1 MKRPRK
7 SMIKRRLFAV
17 PGASLLR
24 KISTGLLLTFS
35 GLPFTHAEEAPAPAV
50 DPATSLPAAPSWL
63 PPTPA
68 MPEEAAPAD
77 TAAPVAPQ
85 AVPSEYMPQA
95 DTTPVNNSDSANA
108 ATPAMPVADP
118 AAAPAP
124 VIPLV
129 QPVTSN
135 ITVAE
140 MGQPKGLTLSG
151 GQLQSGI
158 LFTLPADEVVTNAH
172 LSLALKI
179 SPALIAR
186 DTTLELML
194 NGQPLGNLPLNQ
206 TSNGGD
212 VYELDIPSAM
222 VVSSNN
228 LSFRVHDS
236 NTMTC
241 EKDQS
246 DKYWV
251 TILPTTSIGLEGQQ
265 LNIGRNLGNFPRPFF
280 DSLQMQESKITMGFP
295 ASMKPGDVSA
305 AAMVSSYLGML
316 SDYRDVDFPVILN
329 DLPDQNG
336 ILFGKPGDKIG
347 SLTLPASSGASIQ
360 IIDNPINP
368 VYKLLLVLGNDDNQL
383 RQAAYRLISAGMPNN
398 TDHLDV
404 AQQTIPPRKP
414 YDAPR
419 WIDTS
424 RPVTLGEL
432 AGKDPDSLIS
442 NGIYHDGIQ
451 VAFRAAP
458 DLFMWDGHNIPVRI
472 DYRFPTENWID
483 EDNSRLNV
491 SINSNFLRSLTV
503 NKVGLVENIWRRL
516 GGDSRQERYT
526 MQLAPYLIYGDNQL
540 QFYFDIKPKKDAPC
554 SILTSD
560 NIKSRIDPKSFIDLS
575 GSYHFAQLPNL
586 SYFVGAS
593 YPYSKLADFS
603 DTLMLLPPE
612 PTADEIHTLLNL
624 TARAGKATG
633 VPVSHVQIAFG
644 LKGDEQ
650 GNPLFDRDI
659 LAVTT
664 LGDSAFNQQLL
675 ADSPFG
681 LNANSMGVKT
691 PTEVQRIVAWLTG
704 DWYRQPVDADRY
716 LSSTGAWRGFVS
728 YRSRWSNDHVVVVA
742 TGTDDQQLLKIHSD
756 LKLPQINANVRGDLA
771 IITDENGIRSFS
783 VGQQFPTGQM
793 PWYMMVLWYAS
804 THIVILSLIAT
815 LVSLVVGLS
824 LFVVLRRHAA
834 KRLGHK

>member
-1 MKRPRK
+1 MNRPYNLM
-7 SMIKRRLFAV
+7 SKRRLLAAR
-17 PGASLLR
+17 GTSLFR
-24 KISTGLLLTFS
+24 KITTGLLLTFS
-35 GLPFTHAEEAPAPAV
+35 SLPLSQAEDAPAPAV

-63 PPTPA
+63 PPVMPMPGETAPAGDTTPA
-68 MPEEAAPAD
+68 PAAD
-77 TAAPVAPQ
+77 APQ
-85 AVPSEYMPQA
+85 T
-95 DTTPVNNSDSANA
+95 DTTPVNNS
-108 ATPAMPVADP
+108 PAMPDVTADP
-118 AAAPAP
+118 SAAPAP
-124 VIPLV
+124 VMPLV

-135 ITVAE
+135 VTVAE
-140 MGQPKGLTLSG
+140 MGQPNGLTLSG

-158 LFTLPADEVVTNAH
+158 IFTLPADEVVTNAH

-206 TSNGGD
+206 SSNGGD
-212 VYELDIPSAM
+212 VYDLDIPAAM
-222 VVSSNN
+222 VVSNNN

-280 DSLQMQESKITMGFP
+280 DGLQMQESKITMGFS
-295 ASMKPGDVSA
+295 AAMKPGDISA

-316 SDYRDVDFPVILN
+316 SDYRSVDFPVILN

-347 SLTLPASSGASIQ
+347 SLTLPASNGASIQ

-383 RQAAYRLISAGMPNN
+383 RQAAYRLISGGMPNN

-404 AQQTIPPRKP
+404 AQQTIPSSKP

-432 AGKDPDSLIS
+432 AGKDQDSLIS

-483 EDNSRLNV
+483 EDSSRLNV

-526 MQLAPYLIYGDNQL
+526 LQLAPYLIYGDNQL

-603 DTLMLLPPE
+603 DTLMLLPQT

-624 TARAGKATG
+624 ASRAGKATG
-633 VPVSHVQIAFG
+633 VPVNHVQVAFG
-644 LKGDEQ
+644 LNGDEQ
-650 GNPLFDRDI
+650 NNPLFDRDI

-664 LGDSAFNQQLL
+664 LGDTPFNQQLL
-675 ADSPFG
+675 ADSPFSING
-681 LNANSMGVKT
+681 GSMGVKT
-691 PTEVQRIVAWLTG
+691 PTEMQRVVAWLTG

-728 YRSRWSNDHVVVVA
+728 YRSRWSADHVVVLA
-742 TGTDDQQLLKIHSD
+742 TGTDDQQLLKIHND
-756 LKLPQINANVRGDLA
+756 LKSPKINANVRGDLA

-804 THIVILSLIAT
+804 KHIVILSLIAT
-815 LVSLVVGLS
+815 LLSLVVGLS

-834 KRLGHK
+834 KRLGQK

>member
-1 MKRPRK
+1 MNRPRK
-7 SMIKRRLFAV
+7 QTVKRRLSAV

-24 KISTGLLLTFS
+24 KISAGVLLTFS
-35 GLPFTHAEEAPAPAV
+35 SLPFTHAEDAAAPAV

-63 PPTPA
+63 PPVTP
-68 MPEEAAPAD
+68 MPDESAPASAAPA
-77 TAAPVAPQ
+77 TAAPAGDAPQ
-85 AVPSEYMPQA
+85 T
-95 DTTPVNNSDSANA
+95 DTTPLNTSNTAPD
-108 ATPAMPVADP
+108 ADP
-118 AAAPAP
+118 SAAPAP

-129 QPVTSN
+129 QPVTST

-140 MGQPKGLTLSG
+140 MGQTNGLTLSG

-158 LFTLPADEVVTNAH
+158 IFTLPADEVVTNAH

-206 TSNGGD
+206 SSNGGD
-212 VYELDIPSAM
+212 VYDLDIPSAM
-222 VVSSNN
+222 VVSNNN

-280 DSLQMQESKITMGFP
+280 DGLQMQESKITMGFS
-295 ASMKPGDVSA
+295 AAMKPGDVSA

-316 SDYRDVDFPVILN
+316 SDYRSVDFPVILN

-347 SLTLPASSGASIQ
+347 SLTLPASNGASIQ

-368 VYKLLLVLGNDDNQL
+368 VYKLLLVLGNDDNEL
-383 RQAAYRLISAGMPNN
+383 RQAAYRLISGGMPNN
-398 TDHLDV
+398 AERLDV
-404 AQQTIPPRKP
+404 TQQTIPSSKP

-483 EDNSRLNV
+483 EDSSRLNV

-526 MQLAPYLIYGDNQL
+526 LQLAPYLIYGDNQL
-540 QFYFDIKPKKDAPC
+540 QFYFDIRPKKDAPC

-560 NIKSRIDPKSFIDLS
+560 NIKSRNRSEIL
-575 GSYHFAQLPNL
+575 HR
-586 SYFVGAS
+586 
-593 YPYSKLADFS
+593 
-603 DTLMLLPPE
+603 PE
-612 PTADEIHTLLNL
+612 
-624 TARAGKATG
+624 R
-633 VPVSHVQIAFG
+633 
-644 LKGDEQ
+644 
-650 GNPLFDRDI
+650 
-659 LAVTT
+659 
-664 LGDSAFNQQLL
+664 
-675 ADSPFG
+675 
-681 LNANSMGVKT
+681 
-691 PTEVQRIVAWLTG
+691 
-704 DWYRQPVDADRY
+704 
-716 LSSTGAWRGFVS
+716 
-728 YRSRWSNDHVVVVA
+728 
-742 TGTDDQQLLKIHSD
+742 
-756 LKLPQINANVRGDLA
+756 KLPFRTVAEPVVFRRCVL
-771 IITDENGIRSFS
+771 S
-783 VGQQFPTGQM
+783 VLQTG
-793 PWYMMVLWYAS
+793 
-804 THIVILSLIAT
+804 
-815 LVSLVVGLS
+815 
-824 LFVVLRRHAA
+824 
-834 KRLGHK
+834 

>member
-1 MKRPRK
+1 MNRPRNL
-7 SMIKRRLFAV
+7 MITRRLSAV

-24 KISTGLLLTFS
+24 KITTGLLLTFS
-35 GLPFTHAEEAPAPAV
+35 SLPFTHAEETPAP
-50 DPATSLPAAPSWL
+50 DIDQATSFPAAPSWL
-63 PPTPA
+63 PPTPP
-68 MPEEAAPAD
+68 MPSTPAP
-77 TAAPVAPQ
+77 TQTPS
-85 AVPSEYMPQA
+85 SEYMPQA
-95 DTTPVNNSDSANA
+95 DTTPANNSDSVN
-108 ATPAMPVADP
+108 TSPLTNPAVQVADP
-118 AAAPAP
+118 VTVPAP

-129 QPVTSN
+129 QPVTTSM
-135 ITVAE
+135 TVAE
-140 MGQPKGLTLSG
+140 MGQPNGLTLSG

-158 LFTLPADEVVTNAH
+158 IFTLPADEVVTSAH

-194 NGQPLGNLPLNQ
+194 NGQPLGSLPLNQ
-206 TSNGGD
+206 TGNGGD
-212 VYELDIPSAM
+212 VYQLDIPSAM

-251 TILPTTSIGLEGQQ
+251 TILPATNIALEGQK

-280 DSLQMQESKITMGFP
+280 DSLQMQESKITMVFS
-295 ASMKPGDVSA
+295 AAMKPGDVSA
-305 AAMVSSYLGML
+305 AAIVSSYLGML
-316 SDYRDVDFPVILN
+316 SDYRAIDFPVILN

-347 SLTLPASSGASIQ
+347 SLTLPASNGASIQ

-383 RQAAYRLISAGMPNN
+383 RQAAYRLISSGMPNN

-404 AQQTIPPRKP
+404 AQLNIPSSKP

-442 NGIYHDGIQ
+442 NGIYHDSIQ

-483 EDNSRLNV
+483 EDNSRLNI
-491 SINSNFLRSLTV
+491 SLNSNFLRSLTV
-503 NKVGLVENIWRRL
+503 NKVGLLENIWRRL

-526 MQLAPYLIYGDNQL
+526 IQLAPYLIYGDNQL

-554 SILTSD
+554 SILTSN

-612 PTADEIHTLLNL
+612 PTSVEIHTLLNL
-624 TARAGKATG
+624 AARAGKATG
-633 VPVSHVQIAFG
+633 VPVTHVQITFG

-664 LGDSAFNQQLL
+664 LGDSSFNQQLL
-675 ADSPFG
+675 ANSPFS

-691 PTEVQRIVAWLTG
+691 PTEVERIVAWLTG

-716 LSSTGAWRGFVS
+716 LSSTAAWRGFVS
-728 YRSRWSNDHVVVVA
+728 YRSRWSSDHVVVVA
-742 TGTDDQQLLKIHSD
+742 IGTDDQQLLKIHSD

-783 VGQQFPTGQM
+783 VGPQFPTGQM

-815 LVSLVVGLS
+815 LVSLMIGLS
-824 LFVVLRRHAA
+824 LFVILRRHAA
-834 KRLGHK
+834 KRLGQK